1 MRLYRGYGGDSA
13 VGAARGVRGCSLR
26 FHPAPGTLPPP
37 LTLEKLRQ
45 AHGSVPANPLLA
57 EPISLP
63 GYIERMGTGTRDMIR
78 HCTEAGLPEPE
89 FAVRRS
95 PSADRDVDS

>member
-13 VGAARGVRGCSLR
+13 VGAARGVRGCSLH
-26 FHPAPGTLPPP
+26 FHPAPGTLPPS

-57 EPISLP
+57 EPMYLA
-63 GYIERMGTGTRDMIR
+63 GYIERMGTGTRDIIR
-78 HCTEAGLPEPE
+78 RCSEAGLPE
-89 FAVRRS
+89 FAVRGS
-95 PSADRDVDS
+95 PSTDRYVNC